1 MEDAGNKGNL
11 LVLFGTPVKYAS
23 LSFGIARGTADFTDP
38 PASPVRLALP
48 VRHRLR
54 LRRLPGGHG
63 RRAGLRESDG
73 GQAPLSQ
80 VNCTG
85 KALNCP
91 AWIASDTGP
100 DTLQTAALSVQK
112 SLSLGFTRHSRA
124 IFHQDTRNVQNAFR
138 G

>member
-63 RRAGLRESDG
+63 RRAGVAKHCGQVSRLFFVVARRI
-73 GQAPLSQ
+73 QAPELLVHSILRK
-80 VNCTG
+80 G
-85 KALNCP
+85 EMP
-91 AWIASDTGP
+91 ARIVRFKTI
-100 DTLQTAALSVQK
+100 LL
-112 SLSLGFTRHSRA
+112 
-124 IFHQDTRNVQNAFR
+124 
-138 G
+138 